1 MLENIKHSIV
11 LLQIAKNTAHP
22 INGIYQGPMKIEPDI
37 TNIAS
42 GNSVTDAPY
51 SAGEYLK
58 PITILIFESGFSI
71 FEIIIVRFVIVT
83 KKVSKKR
90 QNNPAKALKVRRP
103 NRPSSGSRQCLYK
116 TLFFSIFS
124 SLLQTTHLC
133 YYAAFLAH

>member
-37 TNIAS
+37 THTAS

-58 PITILIFESGFSI
+58 KPIQFFVFSVFLRVVFLFVFPGIFYSPLRGCEKKSVQKATKCPSKGIES
-71 FEIIIVRFVIVT
+71 
-83 KKVSKKR
+83 
-90 QNNPAKALKVRRP
+90 
-103 NRPSSGSRQCLYK
+103 
-116 TLFFSIFS
+116 
-124 SLLQTTHLC
+124 
-133 YYAAFLAH
+133 

>member
-37 TNIAS
+37 THTAS

-51 SAGEYLK
+51 SAGEYLNKK
-58 PITILIFESGFSI
+58 PNTTFVFCFFESGFSI
-71 FEIIIVRFVIVT
+71 CFSLEFLIVRYVVVK

-90 QNNPAKALKVRRP
+90 QNVPAKALKVRRP
-103 NRPSSGSRQCLYK
+103 NRPSSGSRH
-116 TLFFSIFS
+116 IFI
-124 SLLQTTHLC
+124 
-133 YYAAFLAH
+133 